1 MRRAGTVGALVG
13 VAGAGLGWAVRDYRR
28 WRALDP
34 TGVRANPVGWLLVS
48 GLRLRARDPL
58 RWRDSGSGDVS
69 RGLVQLEPRP
79 GVRPAVDPHPLPHKV
94 MEQHA
99 DAETRAALQ
108 EVFAGFEERPE
119 LETRPSAHSRGRTAL
134 AVRGG
139 AEIAH
144 LHPADGSLHVALSP
158 LDARVVVARRWG
170 EFHPLAGVARGLP
183 EGWVLLYPPAD
194 PAMAR
199 RLGVILTAAV
209 DHAVDPTPKAPEPE
223 RDTTVLGLPTIRPA
237 EPPSR

>member
-1 MRRAGTVGALVG
+1 MKRAGTVGALVG
-13 VAGAGLGWAVRDYRR
+13 AAGAAAAWVAKDYRR

-34 TGVRANPVGWLLVS
+34 VDVPATPVGWAIVS

-58 RWRDSGSGDVS
+58 RWRDRGSGDVS

-79 GVRPAVDPHPLPHKV
+79 GGRPAVDPHPIPHRV
-94 MEQHA
+94 LEQHA
-99 DAETRAALQ
+99 DQVSTAALAAVLA
-108 EVFAGFEERPE
+108 EFEERPE

-144 LHPADGSLHVALSP
+144 LHPADGSMHVALSP

-183 EGWVLLYPPAD
+183 EGWVLLYPPQDPSAVEPLRAILAAAVGHALD
-194 PAMAR
+194 PAPREA
-199 RLGVILTAAV
+199 
-209 DHAVDPTPKAPEPE
+209 EPDRE
-223 RDTTVLGLPTIRPA
+223 PTTVLGLPTVPKRSP
-237 EPPSR
+237 R